1 MPHPVIALVLSI
13 TSALGAAPSS
23 EVSVR
28 YEQPSS
34 ARAEQAEKLLKKSGA
49 LKTDIRTPRPV
60 EVVARDCDSPKAT
73 WNDGKRRITICYSLV
88 DQVHRTIK
96 GISQTEEADEKTTGA
111 RTDGALAVL
120 FHRQLGHALTRL
132 NGMPDSPVQADQF
145 AALTLLADDPEHV
158 VAAAEARHLLAG
170 HDGPD
175 HLDGMKES
183 ASFACLLYGSDP
195 GKYARI
201 AKGGWVPPERAPSCP
216 AEYTRVKSMIGG
228 AVRTGP

>member
-1 MPHPVIALVLSI
+1 
-13 TSALGAAPSS
+13 
-23 EVSVR
+23 
-28 YEQPSS
+28 S

-60 EVVARDCDSPKAT
+60 QVVARDCDSPKAT

-88 DQVHRTIK
+88 DRVHRTIT

-132 NGMPDSPVQADQF
+132 NGMPDSAEQADQF

-170 HDGPD
+170 HDG
-175 HLDGMKES
+175 
-183 ASFACLLYGSDP
+183 
-195 GKYARI
+195 
-201 AKGGWVPPERAPSCP
+201 
-216 AEYTRVKSMIGG
+216 
-228 AVRTGP
+228 